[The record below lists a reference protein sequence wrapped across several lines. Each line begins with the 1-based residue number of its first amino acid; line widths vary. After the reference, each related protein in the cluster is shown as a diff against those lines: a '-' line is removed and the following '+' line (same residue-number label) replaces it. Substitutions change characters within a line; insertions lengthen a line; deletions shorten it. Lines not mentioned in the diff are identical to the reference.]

1 MLDTCIEYRSAFGS
15 YAQIDQNYAW
25 KPTESDWNIYEKIRS
40 ILGEMAGA
48 TNAFSGLVYPTAN
61 VFYLT
66 F

>member
-1 MLDTCIEYRSAFGS
+1 MLDTCIQYSPAFS
-15 YAQIDQNYAW
+15 YYAQVDQNYAW
-25 KPTESDWNIYEKIRS
+25 KPTESEWNIYEKIRS

-48 TNAFSGLVYPTAN
+48 TNAFSGSVYPTAN